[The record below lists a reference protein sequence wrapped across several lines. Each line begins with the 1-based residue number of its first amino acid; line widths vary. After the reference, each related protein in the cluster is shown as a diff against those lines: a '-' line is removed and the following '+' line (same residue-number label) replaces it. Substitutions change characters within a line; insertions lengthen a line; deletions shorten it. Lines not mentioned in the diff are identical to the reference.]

1 MKKKRITYGVSGMM
15 EYQSIIRFGK
25 NTLKVTFTG
34 GSMNAIGVTPAT
46 YTTSSFLIQ
55 QAIENS
61 NEFKRGRIRIVR
73 TIELDEEIHI
83 ERPKPATAIAER
95 RNPAPTPTAEAEKV
109 PEHTEEAAGVTLIAG
124 FKSPEDILF
133 RDDFEIWKQR
143 INVIQTVDSAPEG
156 YEGPVGMVTKYI
168 PGLNIRDLKNTAFIT
183 VGPPVM
189 IKFTI
194 LEILKLNVPEE
205 NIWISHE
212 RKMCCG
218 LGKCGHCKMD
228 ATYVCL
234 DGPVFNYTVGKN
246 LID

>member
-1 MKKKRITYGVSGMM
+1 MM

-95 RNPAPTPTAEAEKV
+95 SNPAPTAKAEKAPEPTEDAEVAEVNAEDGATSEEQPEESAPTAPLTQVEFSCNDDAKDYLEQTFGYVRSK
-109 PEHTEEAAGVTLIAG
+109 LRNR
-124 FKSPEDILF
+124 EDIINAGKSHNV
-133 RDDFEIWKQR
+133 EI
-143 INVIQTVDSAPEG
+143 IFV
-156 YEGPVGMVTKYI
+156 
-168 PGLNIRDLKNTAFIT
+168 
-183 VGPPVM
+183 
-189 IKFTI
+189 
-194 LEILKLNVPEE
+194 
-205 NIWISHE
+205 
-212 RKMCCG
+212 
-218 LGKCGHCKMD
+218 
-228 ATYVCL
+228 
-234 DGPVFNYTVGKN
+234 
-246 LID
+246 

>member
-25 NTLKVTFTG
+25 NTIKVTFTG

-95 RNPAPTPTAEAEKV
+95 PKPAPTPTPTAEAEKV
-109 PEHTEEAAGVTLIAG
+109 PEPTEEAAAAAAEVNAEDGATSEKQPEESAPTAPLTQVEFSCNDDAKDYLEQTFGYVRSKLRNR
-124 FKSPEDILF
+124 EDIINAGKAHNV
-133 RDDFEIWKQR
+133 EI
-143 INVIQTVDSAPEG
+143 IFV
-156 YEGPVGMVTKYI
+156 
-168 PGLNIRDLKNTAFIT
+168 
-183 VGPPVM
+183 
-189 IKFTI
+189 
-194 LEILKLNVPEE
+194 
-205 NIWISHE
+205 
-212 RKMCCG
+212 
-218 LGKCGHCKMD
+218 
-228 ATYVCL
+228 
-234 DGPVFNYTVGKN
+234 
-246 LID
+246 

>member
-95 RNPAPTPTAEAEKV
+95 SNPAPTAKAEKAPEPTEDAEAAEVNAEDGATSEEQPEESAPTAPLTQVEFSCNDDAKDYLEQTFGYVRSK
-109 PEHTEEAAGVTLIAG
+109 LRNR
-124 FKSPEDILF
+124 EDIINAGKSHNV
-133 RDDFEIWKQR
+133 EI
-143 INVIQTVDSAPEG
+143 IFV
-156 YEGPVGMVTKYI
+156 
-168 PGLNIRDLKNTAFIT
+168 
-183 VGPPVM
+183 
-189 IKFTI
+189 
-194 LEILKLNVPEE
+194 
-205 NIWISHE
+205 
-212 RKMCCG
+212 
-218 LGKCGHCKMD
+218 
-228 ATYVCL
+228 
-234 DGPVFNYTVGKN
+234 
-246 LID
+246 

>member
-95 RNPAPTPTAEAEKV
+95 SNPAPTAKAEKAPEPTEDAEVAEVNAEDGATSEEQPEESAPTAPLTQVEFSCNDDAKDYLEQTFGYVRSK
-109 PEHTEEAAGVTLIAG
+109 LRNR
-124 FKSPEDILF
+124 EDIINAGKANNV
-133 RDDFEIWKQR
+133 EI
-143 INVIQTVDSAPEG
+143 IFV
-156 YEGPVGMVTKYI
+156 
-168 PGLNIRDLKNTAFIT
+168 
-183 VGPPVM
+183 
-189 IKFTI
+189 
-194 LEILKLNVPEE
+194 
-205 NIWISHE
+205 
-212 RKMCCG
+212 
-218 LGKCGHCKMD
+218 
-228 ATYVCL
+228 
-234 DGPVFNYTVGKN
+234 
-246 LID
+246 

>member
-1 MKKKRITYGVSGMM
+1 MM

-109 PEHTEEAAGVTLIAG
+109 PEPTEEAEAAEDGATSEEQPEESAPTAPLTQVEFSCNDDAKDYLEQTFGYVRSKLRNR
-124 FKSPEDILF
+124 EDIINAGKAHNV
-133 RDDFEIWKQR
+133 EI
-143 INVIQTVDSAPEG
+143 IFV
-156 YEGPVGMVTKYI
+156 
-168 PGLNIRDLKNTAFIT
+168 
-183 VGPPVM
+183 
-189 IKFTI
+189 
-194 LEILKLNVPEE
+194 
-205 NIWISHE
+205 
-212 RKMCCG
+212 
-218 LGKCGHCKMD
+218 
-228 ATYVCL
+228 
-234 DGPVFNYTVGKN
+234 
-246 LID
+246 

>member
-61 NEFKRGRIRIVR
+61 NEFKRGRIRIIR

-95 RNPAPTPTAEAEKV
+95 SNPAPTAKAEKAPEPTEDAEVAEVNAEDGATSEEQPEESAPTAPLTQVEFSCNDDAKDYLEQTFGYVRSK
-109 PEHTEEAAGVTLIAG
+109 LRNR
-124 FKSPEDILF
+124 EDIINAGKSHNV
-133 RDDFEIWKQR
+133 EI
-143 INVIQTVDSAPEG
+143 IFV
-156 YEGPVGMVTKYI
+156 
-168 PGLNIRDLKNTAFIT
+168 
-183 VGPPVM
+183 
-189 IKFTI
+189 
-194 LEILKLNVPEE
+194 
-205 NIWISHE
+205 
-212 RKMCCG
+212 
-218 LGKCGHCKMD
+218 
-228 ATYVCL
+228 
-234 DGPVFNYTVGKN
+234 
-246 LID
+246 

>member
-1 MKKKRITYGVSGMM
+1 MKKERITYGVSGMM

-95 RNPAPTPTAEAEKV
+95 RNPTPPPTPTAEAEKV
-109 PEHTEEAAGVTLIAG
+109 PETTEEAEAAEVNAEDGATSEEQPEESAPTAPLTQVEFSCNDDAKDYLEQTFGYVRSKLRNR
-124 FKSPEDILF
+124 EDIINAGKAHNV
-133 RDDFEIWKQR
+133 EI
-143 INVIQTVDSAPEG
+143 IFV
-156 YEGPVGMVTKYI
+156 
-168 PGLNIRDLKNTAFIT
+168 
-183 VGPPVM
+183 
-189 IKFTI
+189 
-194 LEILKLNVPEE
+194 
-205 NIWISHE
+205 
-212 RKMCCG
+212 
-218 LGKCGHCKMD
+218 
-228 ATYVCL
+228 
-234 DGPVFNYTVGKN
+234 
-246 LID
+246 

>member
-95 RNPAPTPTAEAEKV
+95 RNPTPTPTPTPTAEAEKV
-109 PEHTEEAAGVTLIAG
+109 PETTEEAEAAEVNAEDSATSEEQPEEAAPTEPLTQVEFSCNDDAKDYLEQTFGYVRSKLRNR
-124 FKSPEDILF
+124 EDIINAGKAHNV
-133 RDDFEIWKQR
+133 EI
-143 INVIQTVDSAPEG
+143 IFV
-156 YEGPVGMVTKYI
+156 
-168 PGLNIRDLKNTAFIT
+168 
-183 VGPPVM
+183 
-189 IKFTI
+189 
-194 LEILKLNVPEE
+194 
-205 NIWISHE
+205 
-212 RKMCCG
+212 
-218 LGKCGHCKMD
+218 
-228 ATYVCL
+228 
-234 DGPVFNYTVGKN
+234 
-246 LID
+246 

>member
-95 RNPAPTPTAEAEKV
+95 SNPAPTAKAEKAPEPTEDAEVAEVNAEDGATSEKQPEESAPTAPLTQVEFSCNDDAKDYLEQTFGYVRSK
-109 PEHTEEAAGVTLIAG
+109 LRNR
-124 FKSPEDILF
+124 EDIINAGKANNV
-133 RDDFEIWKQR
+133 EI
-143 INVIQTVDSAPEG
+143 IFV
-156 YEGPVGMVTKYI
+156 
-168 PGLNIRDLKNTAFIT
+168 
-183 VGPPVM
+183 
-189 IKFTI
+189 
-194 LEILKLNVPEE
+194 
-205 NIWISHE
+205 
-212 RKMCCG
+212 
-218 LGKCGHCKMD
+218 
-228 ATYVCL
+228 
-234 DGPVFNYTVGKN
+234 
-246 LID
+246 

>member
-61 NEFKRGRIRIVR
+61 NEFKRGRIRTVR

-95 RNPAPTPTAEAEKV
+95 RNPTPTAEAEKV
-109 PEHTEEAAGVTLIAG
+109 PEPTEEAEAAEVNAEDGATSEEQPEESAPTAPLTQVEFSCNDDAKDYLEQTFGYVRSKLRNR
-124 FKSPEDILF
+124 EDIINAGKAHNV
-133 RDDFEIWKQR
+133 EI
-143 INVIQTVDSAPEG
+143 IFV
-156 YEGPVGMVTKYI
+156 
-168 PGLNIRDLKNTAFIT
+168 
-183 VGPPVM
+183 
-189 IKFTI
+189 
-194 LEILKLNVPEE
+194 
-205 NIWISHE
+205 
-212 RKMCCG
+212 
-218 LGKCGHCKMD
+218 
-228 ATYVCL
+228 
-234 DGPVFNYTVGKN
+234 
-246 LID
+246 